1 MNTWSF
7 RVFCPTCYV
16 LGQTGTDAK
25 KVWLKSFALAHCEA
39 VGLTFPAQQS
49 GLQRC
54 SISSGSTGCV
64 LSVCSSDE
72 WVQENATQ
80 GTGRESE
87 KVPNMTK
94 GRTDNYIKILYLF
107 LNANYCNIR
116 DFQGKNVQTKVKVKQ
131 SRYRPGVVQRVQGS

>member
-1 MNTWSF
+1 M
-7 RVFCPTCYV
+7 
-16 LGQTGTDAK
+16 
-25 KVWLKSFALAHCEA
+25 
-39 VGLTFPAQQS
+39 
-49 GLQRC
+49 
-54 SISSGSTGCV
+54 
-64 LSVCSSDE
+64 
-72 WVQENATQ
+72 QENATQ